1 MRTLFFSLDV
11 IHFDWVL
18 LGASLLAS
26 SELSVP
32 NTEVEK
38 KKKKSKG
45 RKEERKKKGKV
56 NFSPGQLFL
65 PIGFLERN

>member
-1 MRTLFFSLDV
+1 MRTLFLSLDV

-32 NTEVEK
+32 NTDVEK
-38 KKKKSKG
+38 KKKKQGTERGK
-45 RKEERKKKGKV
+45 KENR
-56 NFSPGQLFL
+56 
-65 PIGFLERN
+65 

>member
-1 MRTLFFSLDV
+1 MRTLFFSFDV

-38 KKKKSKG
+38 KKKKARDGK
-45 RKEERKKKGKV
+45 RKERKRV
-56 NFSPGQLFL
+56 RLILAPGQLFL